1 MFNIAEDYDI
11 TRHSYEGR
19 ILVISSKQVSLLYE
33 TPIQENTIMAIDTF
47 FICPNCGNNK
57 EVRIFTSAFRDIRQS
72 SELGIRIEES
82 DALPNLRQ
90 ADTYIEC
97 KLCFQRFECDS
108 ASAIGKKYIKTTQ
121 RFRNTKYTYLGLETL
136 M

>member
-11 TRHSYEGR
+11 TRYSYEGR
-19 ILVISSKQVSLLYE
+19 ILVISSKPVSLLYE
-33 TPIQENTIMAIDTF
+33 TPIQEYTIMVMDTF

-57 EVRIFTSAFRDIRQS
+57 EFRIFASAFRDIRQS
-72 SELGIRIEES
+72 PELGIRIEES

-97 KLCFQRFECDS
+97 KLCFQRFKCDS
-108 ASAIGKKYIKTTQ
+108 AAAVGEKYIKTTQ
-121 RFRNTKYTYLGLETL
+121 RLERQNTPL
-136 M
+136 

>member
-11 TRHSYEGR
+11 TRYRYEGR
-19 ILVISSKQVSLLYE
+19 ILVISSKPVSLLSE
-33 TPIQENTIMAIDTF
+33 TPVQENTIMVMNTF

-57 EVRIFTSAFRDIRQS
+57 EFRVFASAFRDIRQS
-72 SELGIRIEES
+72 PELGIRIEES

-97 KLCFQRFECDS
+97 KLCFQRFEYDS
-108 ASAIGKKYIKTTQ
+108 AATIGKKYAQTSLRLREK
-121 RFRNTKYTYLGLETL
+121 
-136 M
+136 

>member
-11 TRHSYEGR
+11 TRYRYEGR
-19 ILVISSKQVSLLYE
+19 ILVISSKPVSLLSE
-33 TPIQENTIMAIDTF
+33 TPVQENTIMVMNTF

-57 EVRIFTSAFRDIRQS
+57 EFRVFASAFRDIRQS
-72 SELGIRIEES
+72 PELGIRIEES

-97 KLCFQRFECDS
+97 KLCFQRFEYDS
-108 ASAIGKKYIKTTQ
+108 AATIGKKYAQTSIRLREK
-121 RFRNTKYTYLGLETL
+121 
-136 M
+136 